1 MSRRGAAMN
10 FLSPRLRAVLVGL
23 LFAATPVLAT
33 PWPKSDIPPDPA
45 VTFGELPNGMRYA
58 IQHNATPCGEVSMR
72 LRIAAGALQEEKDQR
87 GLAHFLEH
95 MAFRGSKKVADG

>member
-1 MSRRGAAMN
+1 MSDRR
-10 FLSPRLRAVLVGL
+10 FRAVLL
-23 LFAATPVLAT
+23 TLFVLTVPALVAPVLAT

-58 IQHNATPCGEVSMR
+58 IQHNATPTGAVSMR

-87 GLAHFLEH
+87 G
-95 MAFRGSKKVADG
+95 